1 MILVAGGTG
10 TLGRSLLPL
19 LLERGE
25 AVRVL
30 TRGARPDNGLAALGV
45 EVVIGDVRD
54 KAAVARA
61 VSGVS
66 TVVSAIQGFGGPGAV
81 GVRAIDRDGNANLI
95 DAACAAGVERFVLLS
110 IGQAAV
116 DHPIELLRMKAIAE
130 ERLKASGL
138 AWTIIRPTA
147 YQQTWLEIVGRP
159 LVMTGRTRILGRGR
173 NPINFVSAEDVAR
186 QVARAV
192 ADPGTNGR
200 TIDVGGPDNLTF
212 DEFVGIV
219 REVTGATGTVSH
231 VPLVAMRLM
240 SMLLRPVRPVMAGQI
255 AAGVVM
261 DTRDMTADTSEAAR
275 RSLVGPAT
283 HLGEVAAR
291 QLGTQPD
298 GPTLGTLA
306 ARP

>member
-30 TRGARPDNGLAALGV
+30 TRGERPDNGLAALGV

-66 TVVSAIQGFGGPGAV
+66 TVVSAIQGFGGPGAL

-95 DAACAAGVERFVLLS
+95 EAARAAGVERFVLLS
-110 IGQAAV
+110 IGQAAA
-116 DHPIELLRMKAIAE
+116 DHPIELFRMKAIAE

-159 LVMTGRTRILGRGR
+159 LVMTGRTRDLRSGTKPDQLRLGRGR
-173 NPINFVSAEDVAR
+173 R
-186 QVARAV
+186 
-192 ADPGTNGR
+192 
-200 TIDVGGPDNLTF
+200 
-212 DEFVGIV
+212 
-219 REVTGATGTVSH
+219 
-231 VPLVAMRLM
+231 
-240 SMLLRPVRPVMAGQI
+240 
-255 AAGVVM
+255 AAG
-261 DTRDMTADTSEAAR
+261 RPRRR
-275 RSLVGPAT
+275 RSR
-283 HLGEVAAR
+283 HQR
-291 QLGTQPD
+291 HDDRCRGTRQPD
-298 GPTLGTLA
+298 V
-306 ARP
+306 R

>member
-1 MILVAGGTG
+1 M
-10 TLGRSLLPL
+10 
-19 LLERGE
+19 
-25 AVRVL
+25 
-30 TRGARPDNGLAALGV
+30 
-45 EVVIGDVRD
+45 
-54 KAAVARA
+54 
-61 VSGVS
+61 S
-66 TVVSAIQGFGGPGAV
+66 TVVSAIQGFGGPGAL
-81 GVRAIDRDGNANLI
+81 GVQAIDRDGNANLI
-95 DAACAAGVERFVLLS
+95 EAARAAGVERFVLLS
-110 IGQAAV
+110 IGQAAA
-116 DHPIELLRMKAIAE
+116 DHPIELFRMKAIAE

-159 LVMTGRTRILGRGR
+159 LVMTGRTRIFGRGR

-192 ADPGTNGR
+192 ADPGTNGM
-200 TIDVGGPDNLTF
+200 TIDVAGPDNLTF

-219 REVTGATGTVSH
+219 REVTSAAGTVSH

-240 SMLLRPVRPVMAGQI
+240 SVLLRPVRPVLAGQI

-283 HLGEVAAR
+283 HLAR
-291 QLGTQPD
+291 LPPVSSARNRRVRHWARSPP
-298 GPTLGTLA
+298 GPRRASRA
-306 ARP
+306 ARPGTGAPAQRLRCRASVGGQGSAERRWRNTPGR